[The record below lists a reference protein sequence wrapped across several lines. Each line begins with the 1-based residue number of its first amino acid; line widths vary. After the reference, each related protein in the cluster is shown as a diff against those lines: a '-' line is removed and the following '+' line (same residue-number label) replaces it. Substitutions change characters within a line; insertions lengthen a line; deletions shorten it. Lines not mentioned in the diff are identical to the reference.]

1 MSYLRPPAS
10 INYRPSTISRCP
22 GAFATCL
29 SGRKLFSGS
38 ILTFRCLLVFCDI
51 FLMVCDHGIALTVLL
66 RQLSHAHFSEI
77 ALDCLLEERFAL
89 LIFRRCV
96 GN

>member
-1 MSYLRPPAS
+1 
-10 INYRPSTISRCP
+10 
-22 GAFATCL
+22 
-29 SGRKLFSGS
+29 
-38 ILTFRCLLVFCDI
+38 V
-51 FLMVCDHGIALTVLL
+51 VCGKHSAKRLDGIALTVLL

-89 LIFRRCV
+89 LILRSCV